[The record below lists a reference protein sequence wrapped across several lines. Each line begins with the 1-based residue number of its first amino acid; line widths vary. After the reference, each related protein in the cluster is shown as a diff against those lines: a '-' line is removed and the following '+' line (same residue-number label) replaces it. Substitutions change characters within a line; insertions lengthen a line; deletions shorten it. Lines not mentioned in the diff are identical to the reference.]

1 MNRTSVLR
9 LAAMVS
15 FSGLLA
21 TTAMAQA
28 SPAAAPAA
36 GQHRLGAGEVGGV
49 DGVVGWRCIVP
60 LGWKPINT
68 PLSGIRCAEIAYPC
82 GLYVLQNFVMAGPG
96 RSRPG

>member
-36 GQHRLGAGEVGGV
+36 QTQTQTQTQVQVQKQSPQSLQTGFVAGKQAKCRLHHASPSCVFRFKAT
-49 DGVVGWRCIVP
+49 WAKRC
-60 LGWKPINT
+60 
-68 PLSGIRCAEIAYPC
+68 
-82 GLYVLQNFVMAGPG
+82 
-96 RSRPG
+96 

>member
-28 SPAAAPAA
+28 SPGCCTCSPSPNPSASAA
-36 GQHRLGAGEVGGV
+36 
-49 DGVVGWRCIVP
+49 
-60 LGWKPINT
+60 
-68 PLSGIRCAEIAYPC
+68 
-82 GLYVLQNFVMAGPG
+82 
-96 RSRPG
+96 